1 MRRNS
6 EEFGGKGKEGK
17 SIERKGEGKA
27 ERGMI
32 GQGLLAGTRWVRLE
46 FAGVRRGVRWAR
58 LEFAGVRRGVRWAR
72 LEFAGGL
79 ARAGE

>member
-1 MRRNS
+1 MMVNGRIHGGKVLQYAG
-6 EEFGGKGKEGK
+6 EFGGIRRKGKEGK

-58 LEFAGVRRGVRWAR
+58 LEFAG
-72 LEFAGGL
+72 GL